1 MKPALYLINGP
12 LGAGKTTLLRHLL
25 KQPEF
30 ENARVIENEFA
41 STSIDTEQLHD
52 HVADVTTI
60 AGVCICCSTGDEL
73 STALR
78 QLASSPKPVIIEA
91 TGVANSLRLIEKL
104 AVDDSLDLYE
114 LKHALFVLDGAEA
127 AREPETVVGEHCDE
141 LAAADTI
148 VLSKTDLISAEEQI
162 AIIKA
167 INAVGGQRVI
177 TPAEGKLPINAMS
190 QPSRI
195 VAYYAAME
203 ADIPDDEP
211 AMNYVVIDLSE
222 VDISP
227 DELRVMW
234 PQLVTSYGLR
244 RMKGDMKDNAGA
256 VYHIEATP
264 AQCRFYLSD
273 TNSARSQ
280 LVFIGDQA
288 RAITVGT
295 IVELIEGHKA

>member
-52 HVADVTTI
+52 HVAEVTTI

-78 QLASSPKPVIIEA
+78 QLASSSSPVIIEA

-104 AVDDSLDLYE
+104 AVDDLLDLYE
-114 LKHALFVLDGAEA
+114 LQHAVFVLDGAEA
-127 AREPETVVGEHCDE
+127 AHDPETVVREHRDE
-141 LAAADTI
+141 LAAADAV
-148 VLSKTDLISAEEQI
+148 VLSKTDLISAEEQT

-167 INAVGGQRVI
+167 INAVGAKQVV
-177 TPAEGKLPINAMS
+177 TPVEGKLPIDTLAN
-190 QPSRI
+190 PSGI

-203 ADIPDDEP
+203 TNLPDEEP
-211 AMNYVVIDLSE
+211 ALNYVVIDLSN
-222 VDISP
+222 VGISP
-227 DELRVMW
+227 DELRVIW
-234 PQLVTSYGLR
+234 PQLVSSHGLR
-244 RMKGDMKDNAGA
+244 RMKGDIKDKAGTA
-256 VYHIEATP
+256 YHVEATP
-264 AQCRFYLSD
+264 LQCRIAVSGATL
-273 TNSARSQ
+273 ARSQ
-280 LVFIGDQA
+280 LVLIGDQA
-288 RAITVGT
+288 RTITVGG
-295 IVELIEGHKA
+295 IVGSIEENRA